1 MDEADKSL
9 AAYDELT
16 KTMPSIGFLNRKK
29 RIIAFLKVTKKAQE
43 LIDKQ
48 EISEDNALFL
58 LSILTKKTA
67 DFQKSA
73 MMAAM
78 HLATVNRDL
87 VPDVG
92 FRYANQMRANLQMLP
107 VDDHNQLES

>member
-9 AAYDELT
+9 AAYDAL
-16 KTMPSIGFLNRKK
+16 KNSMPSIGYLSRKK
-29 RIIAFLKVTKKAQE
+29 RIIAFLKVSKKAQE
-43 LIDKQ
+43 MIDKQ
-48 EISEDNALFL
+48 DISEDNALYL

-78 HLATVNRDL
+78 HLGTVDRKII
-87 VPDVG
+87 PAVG
-92 FRYANQMRANLQMLP
+92 FRYANEMRANLQMLP
-107 VDDHNQLES
+107 VDDSIDS

>member
-9 AAYDELT
+9 AAYDAL
-16 KTMPSIGFLNRKK
+16 KNSMPSIGYLSRKK
-29 RIIAFLKVTKKAQE
+29 RIIAFLKVSKKAQE
-43 LIDKQ
+43 MIDKQ
-48 EISEDNALFL
+48 DISEDNALYL

-78 HLATVNRDL
+78 HLGTVDRKII
-87 VPDVG
+87 PAVG
-92 FRYANQMRANLQMLP
+92 FRYANEMRANLQMLP
-107 VDDHNQLES
+107 VDDSKES

>member
-9 AAYDELT
+9 AAYDTL
-16 KTMPSIGFLNRKK
+16 KASMPSIGYLNRKK

-43 LIDKQ
+43 MIDQ
-48 EISEDNALFL
+48 QDVSEDNALYL

-78 HLATVNRDL
+78 NLGTIDRKLIPA
-87 VPDVG
+87 VG
-92 FRYANQMRANLQMLP
+92 FRYANEMRANLQLLP
-107 VDDHNQLES
+107 VDDVIEK